1 MFYFKKLISYFAYY
15 EFGEKK
21 KNCGHSRILV
31 KDQEVTVEIHI
42 KGLGTAESCMCEI
55 YATGGERSQL
65 GRFVLDK
72 GTGYYNACF
81 HSSDMDGRGLS
92 VFEMTGLHIHIDEN
106 KYCETEWSW
115 GEVPQQYRR
124 TSAEPE
130 TGADTERRGFDG
142 EYAALHGQI
151 TRESSE
157 ILQEPVAE
165 QKADMRKESVM
176 GQKADMSQEPM
187 MEQIADRSQKPATG
201 QRAEVRQGPV
211 IRQVADMVQ
220 EAVDRKETA
229 HVQEAVT
236 GKALRIPQETS
247 FDSKTAVNKEEQNP
261 KTMGS
266 QEEGS
271 YKESPYDKG
280 PIEENRY
287 QAEPEETEQ
296 EAAVSVGAQFQ
307 ETAVETESK
316 KMETVLHKSQMEVR
330 EVGIPYKSNREEM
343 PLQERLHEDKWK
355 QLCCLYPVC
364 HPFGADEEYISIAPK
379 DFVILRKEYQNLV
392 SNSFLL
398 HSFYNYHHVILGKS
412 GDQNDEVFYIG
423 APGAYLEREKKVAV
437 MFGFEG
443 FALSE
448 RGNRPRAAA
457 GDAGR
462 RAGNIETGAFGYYM
476 RKVEI

>member
-1 MFYFKKLISYFAYY
+1 
-15 EFGEKK
+15 
-21 KNCGHSRILV
+21 
-31 KDQEVTVEIHI
+31 
-42 KGLGTAESCMCEI
+42 
-55 YATGGERSQL
+55 
-65 GRFVLDK
+65 
-72 GTGYYNACF
+72 
-81 HSSDMDGRGLS
+81 
-92 VFEMTGLHIHIDEN
+92 
-106 KYCETEWSW
+106 
-115 GEVPQQYRR
+115 
-124 TSAEPE
+124 
-130 TGADTERRGFDG
+130 
-142 EYAALHGQI
+142 
-151 TRESSE
+151 
-157 ILQEPVAE
+157 
-165 QKADMRKESVM
+165 
-176 GQKADMSQEPM
+176 M

-201 QRAEVRQGPV
+201 QRAEVRQGLV

-220 EAVDRKETA
+220 EAVDRKETSTCA
-229 HVQEAVT
+229 GSGDRKE
-236 GKALRIPQETS
+236 LRIPQETS

-287 QAEPEETEQ
+287 RAEPEETEQ

-423 APGAYLEREKKVAV
+423 APGAYLWNGKKKVAV
-437 MFGFEG
+437 MFDLK
-443 FALSE
+443 ALPCQS
-448 RGNRPRAAA
+448 GNSAPCCYR
-457 GDAGR
+457 DAGR